1 VEKVSFRAKNKN
13 RGVRNMARGMKWLA
27 VISFVLTAAFAVWY
41 AYASEGV
48 LLSFAITFGT
58 FFYHFA
64 MRLAVGHTLNAVFRN
79 KMDFTK
85 PWFCERKFEKKLYRL
100 LRVRVWRKHVPTYA
114 PETFSREL
122 HSWREIAM
130 ATCQAE
136 IVHEVIVLFSFVPIL
151 FAIPFGALP
160 VFVITSVISALFDMI
175 FVILQRYNRP
185 MLLRVMAAEERKR

>member
-1 VEKVSFRAKNKN
+1 
-13 RGVRNMARGMKWLA
+13 MARRMKLLA
-27 VISFVLTAAFAVWY
+27 AISGALTLVFAVWY
-41 AYASEGV
+41 VFSGIGAVFS
-48 LLSFAITFGT
+48 LAITFGT

-64 MRLAVGHTLNAVFRN
+64 MRLAVGYIINALFKNRMN
-79 KMDFTK
+79 LEN
-85 PWFCERKFEKKLYRL
+85 PWFRARKFEKKLYIF

-136 IVHEVIVLFSFVPIL
+136 VVHEIIALLSLVPIF
-151 FAIPFGALP
+151 FAIPFGEFW
-160 VFVITSVISALFDMI
+160 VFLITSVLASLFDTV

-185 MLLRVMAAEERKR
+185 LVLKVMAAEEKRRK